1 MPKAKTEK
9 WCPECG
15 CFSEA
20 RKFKSFRCKHCV
32 KEKGDPTMDLPKYI
46 TSKYIR
52 TESGHFIPK
61 DRTVEEVVKPK
72 KTAKKATKK
81 VAEKKVTLIE
91 DRKKP
96 RKKAVKKIKKKVV
109 KKATKKV
116 AKKATKKTARKKV
129 VKKAKK
135 KVVKKKATKKK

>member
-1 MPKAKTEK
+1 MPKNEK

-15 CFSEA
+15 CFSDA
-20 RKFKSFRCKHCV
+20 KRFKSFRCKHCV
-32 KEKGDPTMDLPKYI
+32 KEKGDPTMDLPKYL

-61 DRTVEEVVKPK
+61 DKVGELKKKPK
-72 KTAKKATKK
+72 KAAKKATKK
-81 VAEKKVTLIE
+81 VAKKAVKKVTLIE

-135 KVVKKKATKKK
+135 K